1 MLSGRA
7 RWNSAE
13 SMKSISARAPS
24 RFLAPARTPAS
35 STCRKQVDATAAVG
49 AVFGG
54 VFANITS
61 AGGLVA

>member
-1 MLSGRA
+1 
-7 RWNSAE
+7 
-13 SMKSISARAPS
+13 MKSIRARAPS
-24 RFLAPARTPAS
+24 AFFAPASTPAS
-35 STCRKQVDATAAVG
+35 SICRKHVDATAAVG